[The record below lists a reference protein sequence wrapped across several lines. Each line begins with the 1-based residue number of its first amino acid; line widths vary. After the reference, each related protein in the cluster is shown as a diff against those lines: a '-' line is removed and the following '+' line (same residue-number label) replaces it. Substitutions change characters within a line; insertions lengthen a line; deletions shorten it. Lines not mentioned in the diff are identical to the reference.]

1 MIHINGVGYCN
12 ESGAQMAVNDLL
24 KVNQQQAK
32 QLELYASRWA
42 SAMSEITKLQAEL
55 AASQSSHKALETLY
69 LQVRDEELVDAKAEA
84 EKYRDTLYSAK
95 MMDKDK
101 EIQRL
106 KALLD
111 RPWNTLGQEDPWEAY
126 AEWEAWIVEQFP
138 KFSDVIEEWE
148 DNVASWLKPH
158 IYGVFCDM
166 VDKPKAEIAQ
176 LKERLNIAEDVI
188 HRNELTV
195 YYRQALAAQ
204 PQKESE
210 CNV

>member
-1 MIHINGVGYCN
+1 MLIDIDKTTDRCDCAKCTLYKANLKEQAEQIADMAKSLELLKSENQRLKDDTIND
-12 ESGAQMAVNDLL
+12 DLL
-24 KVNQQQAK
+24 
-32 QLELYASRWA
+32 LEVTGLNKMLDVRAEQIRRL
-42 SAMSEITKLQAEL
+42 EIKCAARDMKIRDLKTEL
-55 AASQSSHKALETLY
+55 AASQSSNKALETLY
-69 LQVRDEELVDAKAEA
+69 LQIRDEELVEAKAEA

-106 KALLD
+106 KDDIALYEVSI
-111 RPWNTLGQEDPWEAY
+111 NVSG
-126 AEWEAWIVEQFP
+126 EWS
-138 KFSDVIEEWE
+138 KSK
-148 DNVASWLKPH
+148 L
-158 IYGVFCDM
+158 
-166 VDKPKAEIAQ
+166 AEIQ
-176 LKERLNIAEDVI
+176 RLKERLEVAEDVI

>member
-24 KVNQQQAK
+24 KVNQQQAE

-69 LQVRDEELVDAKAEA
+69 LQVRDEELVEAKAEA

-106 KALLD
+106 K
-111 RPWNTLGQEDPWEAY
+111 
-126 AEWEAWIVEQFP
+126 
-138 KFSDVIEEWE
+138 
-148 DNVASWLKPH
+148 
-158 IYGVFCDM
+158 
-166 VDKPKAEIAQ
+166 
-176 LKERLNIAEDVI
+176 ERLDVAEDVI